1 LKEGKEKMSDVIL
14 AGIIGGII
22 GVAGSVAGLII
33 QGHFS
38 KKTTEMQINARMEE
52 QKKQLES
59 QKRQIE
65 VAKSIEV
72 KATYVYPIREQLW
85 KLNNHASN
93 ARNNLR
99 IIARPEVDVL
109 GNYFEKQVTHEEAL
123 NALKESMVGIIDA
136 SSQTQQLMSRAS
148 DEKLIDLLSA
158 LQLYVFLISSNAE
171 WLFLSD
177 SSKKN
182 EIGAI
187 SEYMSGLRSKVTD
200 ANKRTEELLS
210 GIE

>member
-1 LKEGKEKMSDVIL
+1 MSDVIL

>member
-1 LKEGKEKMSDVIL
+1 MISDVIL
-14 AGIIGGII
+14 AGIIGGTI
-22 GVAGSVAGLII
+22 GVAGTVAGLII

-38 KKTTEMQINARMEE
+38 KRTTEMQINAKAEE
-52 QKKQLES
+52 QNKQLES

-65 VAKSIEV
+65 IAKSIEV

-85 KLNNHASN
+85 KLSNHAAN

-99 IIARPEVDVL
+99 IIARPEGDVL
-109 GNYFEKQVTHEEAL
+109 GNYFEKQLTHEEAL
-123 NALKESMVGIIDA
+123 NALKESMIGIVDA

-171 WLFLSD
+171 WIFLSN
-177 SSKKN
+177 SGKKD
-182 EIGAI
+182 EISAI
-187 SEYMSGLRSKVTD
+187 SEYMSGLRDKVVD